1 MITIVITIYII
12 YIMVIKHIYGSVV
25 SSQSSH
31 WSDHVSMQ
39 FTDGDAKRHQTT
51 IDGRWPLG
59 LISSKKTISDGI
71 VSSLSPNNAMQCWLI
86 PWKSHIFS
94 GISMQFPSF
103 SRYHW
108 HPFFRRWSHQLR
120 SGISARL
127 LKNSDRDFRN
137 SEMRWSSLQGNPK
150 ENSRVKAMSRR
161 CQGGKLRCRS
171 KIHETI

>member
-1 MITIVITIYII
+1 
-12 YIMVIKHIYGSVV
+12 MVIKHIYGSVV

-137 SEMRWSSLQGNPK
+137 SEMR
-150 ENSRVKAMSRR
+150 
-161 CQGGKLRCRS
+161 
-171 KIHETI
+171 